1 MALFTA
7 ACMPA
12 GPPPNPRT
20 VMGSSTL
27 TRDQL
32 IWFFNV
38 KKPPDGPL
46 LTTTINDLVQHFVD
60 EGTIE
65 GVRGDLAFAQAIVE
79 TGWFRYGGQVQWTQN
94 NFSGLG
100 AVDGGGA
107 GATFPNAATGVRA
120 QMQHLRAY
128 ADPTATKCA
137 KPPLYTDC
145 VDTRFDLVDP
155 KGKAP
160 TWDDMGNGNWATD
173 PGYAAKVIDLY
184 NQMRAFAGLA
194 PI

>member
-1 MALFTA
+1 
-7 ACMPA
+7 
-12 GPPPNPRT
+12 

-27 TRDQL
+27 TADQL
-32 IWFFNV
+32 VWFFNV

-46 LTTTINDLVQHFVD
+46 LTTTINDLAQHFVD
-60 EGTIE
+60 EGIIE

-79 TGWFRYGGQVQWTQN
+79 TGWFRYGGQVKWTQN

-100 AVDGGGA
+100 AVDGGDA

-137 KPPLYTDC
+137 TPPLYTDC
-145 VDTRFDLVDP
+145 VDARFDQVDP